1 MTDVLELLD
10 AKMSFRVGRG
20 FFHGTTLTAVD
31 EVSMSLKRGETLA
44 LIGESGSG
52 KTTLGRLTLR
62 LLEPTGG
69 KIIFDGKD
77 ITHVSEG
84 KLSWFRKA
92 AQTIFQ
98 DPYSSLNPAMSVQNI
113 LEEPLEI
120 HHLNERKVNEE
131 TIFNALKNC
140 GLTPQENFLPKHP
153 HLLSGGQRQ
162 RVAIARAIIL
172 RPKYIV
178 ADEPVSMID
187 ASGRVEI
194 LDLLRSLQVSY
205 GISFL
210 YITHDI
216 ATTRYSSD
224 RIAVM
229 YLGRIVE
236 VAPAEELIRNPLH
249 PYTVALIGAVPEP
262 DPSNLQRERPS
273 IPGEAPIPIELPPV
287 CRFNLRCPKF
297 MKGTCDKED
306 PALEEIAPNHFV
318 ACHLYS

>member
-1 MTDVLELLD
+1 MTDILELLD
-10 AKMSFRVGRG
+10 AKMCFRVGRG
-20 FFHGTTLTAVD
+20 FFRATALTAVD
-31 EVSMSLKRGETLA
+31 EVSVSLKRGETLA

-77 ITHVSEG
+77 ITHISEG

-92 AQTIFQ
+92 AQMIFQ
-98 DPYSSLNPAMSVQNI
+98 DPYSSLNPTMSVQNI

-131 TIFNALKNC
+131 MIFNALKDC
-140 GLTPQENFLPKHP
+140 RLTPQESFLPKHP

-194 LDLLRSLQVSY
+194 LDLLRSLQVRY

-216 ATTRYSSD
+216 ATARYFSD

-273 IPGEAPIPIELPPV
+273 IPGEAPVPIELPPV
-287 CRFNLRCPKF
+287 CRFNPRCSKF

-306 PALEEIAPNHFV
+306 PALEEVSPNHFV

>member
-1 MTDVLELLD
+1 MTDILKLLD
-10 AKMSFRVGRG
+10 AEMSFRVGRG
-20 FFHGTTLTAVD
+20 FFRGTILTAVD

-77 ITHVSEG
+77 ITNVPEG

-98 DPYSSLNPAMSVQNI
+98 DPYSSLNPTMSVQSI

-120 HHLNERKVNEE
+120 HHLDERRVNEE
-131 TIFNALKNC
+131 MIFSALEDC
-140 GLTPQENFLPKHP
+140 RLTPQESFLPKYP

-194 LDLLRSLQVSY
+194 LNLLRTLQVRY

-216 ATTRYSSD
+216 ATARYFSD

-236 VAPAEELIRNPLH
+236 IAPAEELIRNPLH

-262 DPSNLQRERPS
+262 DPSNLERERPS
-273 IPGEAPIPIELPPV
+273 VSGEAPVPTEVPV
-287 CRFNLRCPKF
+287 ACRFNPRCPKF
-297 MKGTCDKED
+297 MKGKCDEED
-306 PALEEIAPNHFV
+306 PTLEEVAPNHFV